1 MRALGAAAV
10 VALLVAGCVADRL
23 VAQSSAPAAASAP
36 AAPATPAAHCTGTQ
50 PPTYVAD
57 VRPVLERR
65 CFTCHANDGPAAEE
79 HDFTHIETLRAQ
91 RLQLVD
97 EVTARAMPPKG
108 RPQLTDGE
116 AQTLLQWVAC
126 GANER

>member
-1 MRALGAAAV
+1 MRDSGAAAV
-10 VALLVAGCVADRL
+10 VALLVLGCMADGVA
-23 VAQSSAPAAASAP
+23 APSSTP
-36 AAPATPAAHCTGTQ
+36 AAPPARCNVTP

-65 CFTCHANDGPAAEE
+65 CLTCHAKDGPAAEE
-79 HDFTHIETLRAQ
+79 HDFSRIETLRAQ
-91 RLQLVD
+91 RRQLVD
-97 EVTARAMPPKG
+97 EVTARAMPPMG

-126 GANER
+126 GATER

>member
-1 MRALGAAAV
+1 MRGIGAVAM

-23 VAQSSAPAAASAP
+23 VARPSAPAA
-36 AAPATPAAHCTGTQ
+36 PAAHCTGTQ

-79 HDFTHIETLRAQ
+79 HDFTRVETLRAQ
-91 RLQLVD
+91 RHLLVD

-108 RPQLTDGE
+108 RPQLTDAE

-126 GANER
+126 GATER